1 MEEMRLNKYLSDSGI
16 CSRREA
22 DRLIE
27 QGQVLVDGVPAS
39 MGMKV
44 TGTEE
49 IVCGGV
55 EVSSRK
61 KERKILL
68 AVNKPRG
75 IVCTTSDK
83 DRAENIVEFLNYPVR
98 IYPIGRLDK
107 DSSGLILMTNQGDIV
122 NKILRG
128 SNNHEK
134 EYMVRVNKP
143 ITGEFLDQMRNGVE
157 ILDTVT
163 KPCVVEKTGGYTFR
177 IILTQGLNR
186 QIRRMC
192 AALDYRVVSLRR
204 VRIMNIQLGDL
215 RTGAYRE
222 VTDQEWSELERL
234 MEASSN
240 APRRNEEAK
249 PARLEPRA
257 SSPARPEPR
266 PARPDARP
274 DRPRIPRSEAGK
286 RPEKRSEKNLGKR
299 PEKRIFRT
307 PIRRYDAP
315 DGE

>member
-27 QGQVLVDGVPAS
+27 QGQVLVDGVPAT

-157 ILDTVT
+157 ILDMVT

-192 AALDYRVVSLRR
+192 EALGYQVKDLVRT
-204 VRIMNIQLGDL
+204 RIMNIELGNL
-215 RTGAYRE
+215 KEGAVRRL
-222 VTDQEWSELERL
+222 TDEELNLLYEQIRQ
-234 MEASSN
+234 SSN
-240 APRRNEEAK
+240 
-249 PARLEPRA
+249 EPVRVW
-257 SSPARPEPR
+257 E
-266 PARPDARP
+266 
-274 DRPRIPRSEAGK
+274 
-286 RPEKRSEKNLGKR
+286 
-299 PEKRIFRT
+299 
-307 PIRRYDAP
+307 
-315 DGE
+315 